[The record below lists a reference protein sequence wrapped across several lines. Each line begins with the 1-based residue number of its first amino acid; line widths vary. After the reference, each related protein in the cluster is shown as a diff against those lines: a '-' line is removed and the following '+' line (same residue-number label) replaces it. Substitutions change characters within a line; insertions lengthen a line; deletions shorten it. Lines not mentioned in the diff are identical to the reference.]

1 MTTSGRSG
9 IYHTMSRATCDPA
22 RGGALTA
29 TRGAAWIAAAAS
41 WRCAP
46 WFTRSR
52 ASAGSRACARHR
64 RSSTG
69 SGPAAPVPRPGRRAR
84 DDAAGRDGVMPP
96 EGRPAPDP
104 VTHAPDPADTEASLL
119 ARAQAGDVG
128 AFERL
133 SSAYADR
140 VFMLVLRL
148 LGDRGEAEDVTQ
160 EVMLRAWQGISRFRG
175 QSSYFTWL
183 YRIAVNEAN
192 RALERRSRRPAGV
205 AIGPDELQLP
215 APAALDP
222 SRQAENSELRRA
234 LGRALAELAPPLRT
248 ALVLR
253 DVEGLST
260 QEAAEVA
267 GIGEAAFKSRLHQAR
282 LRVRA
287 AIGDEALAS
296 TGG

>member
-1 MTTSGRSG
+1 MRSPDG
-9 IYHTMSRATCDPA
+9 PRAAD
-22 RGGALTA
+22 L
-29 TRGAAWIAAAAS
+29 
-41 WRCAP
+41 
-46 WFTRSR
+46 
-52 ASAGSRACARHR
+52 
-64 RSSTG
+64 
-69 SGPAAPVPRPGRRAR
+69 
-84 DDAAGRDGVMPP
+84 P
-96 EGRPAPDP
+96 E
-104 VTHAPDPADTEASLL
+104 TEASLL
-119 ARAQAGDVG
+119 ARAQAGDVA

-140 VFMLVLRL
+140 LFMLLLRL
-148 LGDRGEAEDVTQ
+148 LGDRAEAEDVAQ
-160 EVMLRAWQGISRFRG
+160 EVMLRAWRGITRFRG

-192 RALERRSRRPAGV
+192 RALEKRARRPAGV
-205 AIGPDELQLP
+205 TLGPDELQLP

-222 SRQAENSELRRA
+222 SRQAENRDLRRA
-234 LGRALAELAPPLRT
+234 LGRALADLPPPLRT

-260 QEAAEVA
+260 QEAAEIA
-267 GIGEAAFKSRLHQAR
+267 GVGEAAFKSRLHQAR